1 MTSQTV
7 ARANRRNVHTFVAA
21 RQPFQGSN
29 LTGRTGQVGHGQL
42 PEQYRDEF
50 RSAMKTASDFYVVQS
65 YETPIAWFA
74 HGQWF
79 VPNVRY
85 SPTTSRQQS
94 ALGLVKDGSVWNSDA
109 AWALYG
115 HIPTS

>member
-29 LTGRTGQVGHGQL
+29 ITGRHAKGITGQL
-42 PEQYRDEF
+42 PMSYRTQYEI
-50 RSAMKTASDFYVVQS
+50 ASGATDFYVVHS
-65 YETPIAWFA
+65 YQTPIAWFA
-74 HGQWF
+74 HGKWF

-94 ALGLVKDGSVWNSDA
+94 ALGLVKDGSVWGSDA
-109 AWALYG
+109 PWALFE
-115 HIPTS
+115 HTPDA